1 MTKPRLFTAV
11 FFAVLVLLLYQIALM
26 FLPFLLPV
34 LWAGILAHMTY
45 PAHVRLTVRLS
56 SRVPT
61 LFFRSLPKGRL
72 PCPLDIPIPAEW

>member
-26 FLPFLLPV
+26 FRPFLFPV
-34 LWAGILAHMTY
+34 LWAVILAHMTY
-45 PAHVRLTVRLS
+45 PAHVRLTARRS

-61 LFFRSLPKGRL
+61 
-72 PCPLDIPIPAEW
+72 